1 MKFNK
6 FCKIIIFTKCLKS
19 TCFNRI
25 YMLDI
30 LGNRIAEMRKKRDL
44 SQAELGQLVNKSK
57 DVIGKYERGKTSAS
71 IEVIV
76 KIAQVLEV
84 PLDYLV
90 GNTHTYLNQETLE
103 RLNKIEEMPKK
114 EQAIVYHVIDSLIR
128 DYNVRTTY
136 K

>member
-1 MKFNK
+1 M
-6 FCKIIIFTKCLKS
+6 LK
-19 TCFNRI
+19 
-25 YMLDI
+25 I
-30 LGNRIAEMRKKRDL
+30 LGNRIVEMRKKRNL

-71 IEVIV
+71 IEVVV

-84 PLDYLV
+84 PLDYLA
-90 GNTHTYLNQETLE
+90 GNTRTYLSQETLD
-103 RLNKIEEMPKK
+103 RLSRIEEMPKE
-114 EQAIVYHVIDSLIR
+114 EQEIIYRVIDSLIR